1 MLIDQIV
8 LAVGAD
14 DDPAIRRLLAH
25 LARVADVAVLLR
37 LRQRLYADVP
47 G

>member
-8 LAVGAD
+8 AAVRAGDDPRIRLLLAV
-14 DDPAIRRLLAH
+14 
-25 LARVADVAVLLR
+25 LARVADVSVLLR

-47 G
+47 V